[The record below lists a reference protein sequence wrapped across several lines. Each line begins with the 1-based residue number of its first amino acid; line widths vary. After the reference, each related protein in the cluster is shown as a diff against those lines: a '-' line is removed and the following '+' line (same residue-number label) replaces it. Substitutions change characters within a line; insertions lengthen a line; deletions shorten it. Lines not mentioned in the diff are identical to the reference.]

1 MSNNRTQEIL
11 MEAAMKIKQNVL
23 MFVLLCLM
31 VIICVGCNNE
41 APPKEEDLSLDGAL
55 LDITPT
61 ITPMAITV
69 TPTTELGQDVGKET
83 ITEHTTPIKPGNVEI
98 DADAIL
104 GQYTTYFYNSAKA
117 RKKNI
122 INAAKKINL
131 KVVNPGEVFSTV
143 EAISPITKE
152 NGYDDAGTYQDGNVV
167 NAIGGGVC
175 QLSST
180 LYNAVLGAELR
191 VTERHPH
198 SMTVSYV
205 ELGRDAAIAGDYMD
219 FCFQNTMETPIV
231 IETIVDPTGRL
242 TVRIRGMELRDKNNR
257 KVTYESIILETIEP
271 GPAVITYDKN
281 QSKNY
286 VKVTQSAHN
295 GYKVELYRLIH
306 YQGELIDR
314 ILLNTSTYE
323 AAPQHVIIGVK

>member
-1 MSNNRTQEIL
+1 
-11 MEAAMKIKQNVL
+11 MEAAMKMKQNVL
-23 MFVLLCLM
+23 MFVLLCLT

-41 APPKEEDLSLDGAL
+41 APPKEQDHTLDGAL
-55 LDITPT
+55 LNEAST
-61 ITPMAITV
+61 ITPNTETV
-69 TPTTELGQDVGKET
+69 TPTTSFDSEEGKET
-83 ITEHTTPIKPGNVEI
+83 ITENTTPIKPGDVEI

-117 RKKNI
+117 RKNNI
-122 INAAKKINL
+122 VNAAKKLNL

-143 EAISPITKE
+143 GAISPITKE
-152 NGYDDAGTYQDGNVV
+152 NGYEDAGTYQDGRVV

-175 QLSST
+175 QVSST

-191 VTERHPH
+191 ITERHPH

-219 FCFQNTMETPIV
+219 FCFQNTLETPIV
-231 IETIVDPTGRL
+231 IEAIVDPSGRL
-242 TVRIRGMELRDKNNR
+242 TVRIRGMETRDKNNR
-257 KVTYESIILETIEP
+257 KVSYESIILETIEP
-271 GPAVITYDKN
+271 GPAVVTYDKN
-281 QSKNY
+281 QPKNY

-314 ILLNTSTYE
+314 ILLSTSTYE
-323 AAPQHVIIGVK
+323 ASPQYLIIGIK